1 MTTRLESLVSFAT
14 VVAGVVA
21 CVLLWDVGTWDF
33 SLFAALAALAILGDS
48 ITVQR
53 STSSIRISGAFLGLV
68 LAMAMLGP
76 AQAALIGA
84 LATLPDA
91 ILGRRRGWGVALSNL
106 AVFILFPLVGS
117 TIMFGLSWA
126 SGVGP
131 EDLGFVAVMIPGFA
145 AATLTNFL
153 WVATWDRVADGPPIT
168 KQVREVLVP
177 VIPSEAVMLLI
188 ASIILYTVEHLGTAA
203 LVTAAALLFVY
214 LWLYRELITSQE
226 RAEEL
231 DSRTHQLATLQV
243 GVLTAML
250 RTLALRDHMTAR
262 HSAAVARYSR
272 ELARAAGCTPAEL
285 ELVHTAGLLHDI
297 GKFIFP
303 DHILL
308 ADARLSDEDWEIVK
322 CHPFQGAKIVREVEG
337 YGPVADIILGH
348 HERIDGTGYPR
359 GMRGEEI
366 PLLARVISV
375 CDTYDV
381 LTARDSYREPISA
394 DAAIAELRRVAG
406 TQLDA
411 RLVEIFVDLVSRGEL
426 GFKHGDDADFEAE
439 LQFERRVRDYAA
451 PHRVPVLAP
460 APAAAA

>member
-1 MTTRLESLVSFAT
+1 MTAVSLVALIAALAIAYA
-14 VVAGVVA
+14 VR
-21 CVLLWDVGTWDF
+21 DVGTWD
-33 SLFAALAALAILGDS
+33 A
-48 ITVQR
+48 TVFVVLLTLVVGADFLPAR
-53 STSSIRISGAFLGLV
+53 ESERMHISGSFLGLL
-68 LAMAMLGP
+68 LAMALLGP
-76 AQAALIGA
+76 TAACAIGL
-84 LATLPDA
+84 LATLVDTLRLPSGMRVRPA
-91 ILGRRRGWGVALSNL
+91 VLVNVSVFTAFPVAGGLVIAWTAEQLGVTVTDPEFLVPLTAGFCVAT
-106 AVFILFPLVGS
+106 G
-117 TIMFGLSWA
+117 M
-126 SGVGP
+126 
-131 EDLGFVAVMIPGFA
+131 
-145 AATLTNFL
+145 NFL
-153 WVATWDRVADGPPIT
+153 AFATGNRLLYGDSVTR
-168 KQVREVLVP
+168 QVRTIFVP
-177 VIPSEAVMLLI
+177 LLPSEATMLLL
-188 ASIILYTVEHLGTAA
+188 AGIIVYAQAHIGSM
-203 LVTAAALLFVY
+203 ALLTAGGLLFLY
-214 LWLYRELITSQE
+214 LWLYRELLTSQQ
-226 RAEEL
+226 RAEDL

-272 ELARAAGCTPAEL
+272 ELARAAGCSHEEV

-308 ADARLSDEDWEIVK
+308 ADARLTDEDWEIVK

-337 YGPVADIILGH
+337 YGPIADIILGH

-359 GMRGEEI
+359 GMKGEEI

-394 DAAIAELRRVAG
+394 DAAIEELRRVAD

-451 PHRVPVLAP
+451 PHP
-460 APAAAA
+460 APAAVPVPAAAA

>member
-1 MTTRLESLVSFAT
+1 MLGNIAILLVCFLLAYLSRDVGSWNPQIFALLLATVLLADLLPIDTSFRISLSASALGFLLAICLLGPLPAMVIGMTAQLVDGILHRTRLAAFVSNLASFTAAPLFGGLAVYAASQATGISTSAPEFIVVMLSGLASVVVVNYAITGLDQWVTYGRSPIELFRSLV
-14 VVAGVVA
+14 VP
-21 CVLLWDVGTWDF
+21 VLP
-33 SLFAALAALAILGDS
+33 SEAAM
-48 ITVQR
+48 
-53 STSSIRISGAFLGLV
+53 LV
-68 LAMAMLGP
+68 LASIIVYAETHIGP
-76 AQAALIGA
+76 AA
-84 LATLPDA
+84 LATL
-91 ILGRRRGWGVALSNL
+91 LG
-106 AVFILFPLVGS
+106 
-117 TIMFGLSWA
+117 
-126 SGVGP
+126 
-131 EDLGFVAVMIPGFA
+131 
-145 AATLTNFL
+145 
-153 WVATWDRVADGPPIT
+153 
-168 KQVREVLVP
+168 
-177 VIPSEAVMLLI
+177 
-188 ASIILYTVEHLGTAA
+188 
-203 LVTAAALLFVY
+203 LLFLY
-214 LWLYRELITSQE
+214 LWLYRELLISQQ

-250 RTLALRDHMTAR
+250 RTLAVRDHMTAR

-272 ELARAAGCTPAEL
+272 ELARAAGCNEAEM

-308 ADARLSDEDWEIVK
+308 ADARLTDEDWEIVK
-322 CHPFQGAKIVREVEG
+322 CHPYQGAKIVREVEG

-359 GMRGEEI
+359 GMRGDEI

-381 LTARDSYREPISA
+381 LTARDSYREPIA
-394 DAAIAELRRVAG
+394 PDAAMEELRRVAG
-406 TQLDA
+406 SQLDP
-411 RLVEIFVDLVSRGEL
+411 RLVEIFCDLVSRGEL

-451 PHRVPVLAP
+451 PQRPGAAP